1 MPKKIYD
8 IIPSQEEST
17 IEEKMP
23 PEKKDSRFFAKG
35 LVFCLVLLVLLGTFG
50 LFFFSKTEIEIWPK
64 GKILDLEKG
73 IAINTEIETSD
84 FEKAVFPGKYFEN
97 EITLSREFSSTGK
110 FLKQE
115 KARGIITI
123 YNEYSTSS
131 RTFIPSRFVSADGKL
146 FWSTKNVT
154 IPGATYKGG
163 KLIPGEKK
171 VEVVAAEPGPDYNI
185 GPTTFALP
193 ALAGSSLYTTIYA
206 KSFSPMSGGF
216 VGEVSQVSKEDLDR
230 VKDILT
236 EEAKTKSRKVLQ
248 ETLPEGYVLIEET
261 LFQELLETNASQE
274 AGAEAETFNYQVKVK
289 SRAMAVRKLDIE
301 NFAKEII
308 NQSIKKEQ
316 KLLQES
322 LEIHCFKESLKI
334 KAKVYFDINKDDLK
348 KALLGKS
355 FQEAELFLK
364 NLQEIEKVDFRSRP
378 FLRRKISENPERLD
392 INIIIEG

>member
-1 MPKKIYD
+1 MSKKIYD
-8 IIPSQEEST
+8 IIPPREEST
-17 IEEKMP
+17 TEEKMP
-23 PEKKDSRFFAKG
+23 PEKKGSKFFAKG

-64 GKILDLEKG
+64 GEILDLEKS
-73 IAINTEIETSD
+73 ITVNTEIEGPD

-97 EITLSREFSSTGK
+97 EITSSREFSSTGK
-110 FLKQE
+110 SLKQE

-123 YNEYSTSS
+123 YNEYSTSPH
-131 RTFIPSRFVSADGKL
+131 TIIPSRFVSADGKL
-146 FWSTKNVT
+146 FWSTKKVT

-193 ALAGSSLYTTIYA
+193 ALSGSSLYTTIYA
-206 KSFSPMSGGF
+206 KSFSSMTGGF
-216 VGEVSQVSKEDLDR
+216 VGEVSQVSKEDLDKA
-230 VKDILT
+230 KDILT
-236 EEAKTKSRKVLQ
+236 EEAKAKSRKLLQ
-248 ETLPEGYVLIEET
+248 ETLPEGYILIEET
-261 LFQELLETNASQE
+261 LFQELLESNASQE
-274 AGAEAETFNYQVKVK
+274 AGAEAETFNYRVKVK
-289 SRAMAVRKLDIE
+289 SRGMAVRRLDIE

-308 NQSIKKEQ
+308 NQGIKKEQ

-334 KAKVYFDINKDDLK
+334 KVKVYFDINKDDLK

-355 FQEAELFLK
+355 FQEAELFLN
-364 NLQEIEKVDFRSRP
+364 NLQEIERVEFKSRP
-378 FLRRKISENPERLD
+378 FLRKKISENPERVD